1 MRQKD
6 PLEGL
11 PVFLAVAELLSFSG
25 AARRLGISAS
35 AASQA
40 VRKLEARVGTPLLRR
55 STRSI
60 SLTDTGAEY
69 VGRAGPALRE
79 LLLATEDVAV
89 RSGQPSGPLRLTMP
103 RSAFDGA
110 VAPVLARFRA
120 AYPAVEVDVE
130 GRLVDVAGQGFDAG
144 LRYGDMLARDVVA
157 VKLRP
162 GSEALLAAAPGY
174 LRHRPPLEHPADL
187 LDHVAVVCRSRTT
200 GLVRP
205 WAVQRNGDAV
215 QVSPPTRTVVGDLMS
230 QLDLMVR
237 GLGVGLAAAASLS
250 RLLDAGALVQVLPG
264 WSTPME
270 PLYLYY
276 PDRRRQ
282 SAALRAFIG
291 FLRGNLSHAKDGAAG
306 SQP

>member
-110 VAPVLARFRA
+110 VAPVLARFRT
-120 AYPAVEVDVE
+120 AYPAVEVEIDVE
-130 GRLVDVAGQGFDAG
+130 GRLVDVVGQGFDAG

-157 VKLRP
+157 VKLTP

-174 LRHRPPLEHPADL
+174 LRHCPLPEHPADL
-187 LDHVAVVCRSRTT
+187 LGHMAVMCRSRTT

-215 QVSPPTRTVVGDLMS
+215 QVSPPTRTIVGDLVS
-230 QLDLMVR
+230 QLDLLVR
-237 GLGVGLAAAASLS
+237 GLGIGLAAAASLS

-264 WSTPME
+264 WSMPME

-291 FLRGNLSHAKDGAAG
+291 FLRGDLSHAKG
-306 SQP
+306 